1 MLEPEEEGKKIWQDL
16 KSKYPG
22 LQEPRMEY
30 SDGKFYLEWEKPASE
45 FTWNVNGPILILQMT
60 PTAVRWSYLNFRN
73 GQPIRELGV
82 GINEDFLRNL
92 LAFCS

>member
-1 MLEPEEEGKKIWQDL
+1 MLDPGEEAKKIWQDL
-16 KSKYPG
+16 KNRYPG
-22 LQEPRMEY
+22 LQKPSLE
-30 SDGKFYLEWEKPASE
+30 DTDCGVYLTWEKPASE